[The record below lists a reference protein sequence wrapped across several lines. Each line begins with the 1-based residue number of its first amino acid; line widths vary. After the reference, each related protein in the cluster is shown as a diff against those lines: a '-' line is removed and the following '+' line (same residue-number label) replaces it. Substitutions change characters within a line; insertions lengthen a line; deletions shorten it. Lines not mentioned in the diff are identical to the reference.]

1 MSTIHIR
8 LVAGSTDCVLSQK
21 VRPNRLIL
29 SSYAVRLPN
38 AHGLYCIGIDVP
50 WLNSGIKSGATH
62 RLVLPVSDL
71 QTTISN
77 PALEF
82 STVDSEIPQFFR
94 CELYQ
99 NNGTTSLADIGVF
112 EINLYFTYLE

>member
-8 LVAGSTDCVLSQK
+8 LNAASTDCVMSQK
-21 VRPNRLIL
+21 VRPNRIIL
-29 SSYAVRLPN
+29 SSYSVRLP
-38 AHGLYCIGIDVP
+38 AVHGLTCVGIDIG
-50 WLNSGIKSGATH
+50 WLNSGVKAGATH

-71 QTTISN
+71 LTTISN
-77 PALEF
+77 PALEM

-94 CELYQ
+94 AELYQ
-99 NNGTTSLADIGVF
+99 NNSTTPLAGIF

>member
-1 MSTIHIR
+1 M
-8 LVAGSTDCVLSQK
+8 SQK

-29 SSYAVRLPN
+29 SSYSARLP
-38 AHGLYCIGIDVP
+38 AVHGLTCVGIDIG
-50 WLNSGIKSGATH
+50 WLNSGVKAGATH

-71 QTTISN
+71 LTTISN
-77 PALEF
+77 PALEM

-94 CELYQ
+94 AELYQ
-99 NNGTTSLADIGVF
+99 NNSTTPLAGIF